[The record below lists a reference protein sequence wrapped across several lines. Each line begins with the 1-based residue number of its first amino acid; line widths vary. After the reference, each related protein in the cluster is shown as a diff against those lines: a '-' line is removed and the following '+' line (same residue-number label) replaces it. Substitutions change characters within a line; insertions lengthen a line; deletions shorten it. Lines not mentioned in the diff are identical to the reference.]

1 MKVVLRKDVPTLG
14 HAGEVKEVSDGYGR
28 NYLIP
33 RGLAAVASKTAVQN
47 VEAHKASESRQ
58 QAKMAAE
65 HDAFAKQLNEM
76 TITVHAR
83 SGEQG
88 RLYGS
93 VTSADIA
100 EELSR
105 VVGRPV
111 EKRDIDVDDPIRAA
125 GTHKVKIHVAPR
137 IVANLTVEVVGDKQ

>member
-1 MKVVLRKDVPTLG
+1 MKVVLRKDVPSLG
-14 HAGEVKEVSDGYGR
+14 RAGEVKEVADGYGR

-47 VEAHKASESRQ
+47 VEAHKASESRN
-58 QAKMAAE
+58 QARLAAE
-65 HDAFAKQLNEM
+65 HQAFAKQLNE
-76 TITVHAR
+76 TQLTVHTHA
-83 SGEQG
+83 GEQG

-105 VVGRPV
+105 TVGQPV
-111 EKRDIDVDDPIRAA
+111 DKRDIEIADPIRTA
-125 GTHKVKIHVAPR
+125 GSHKVKVHVAPQL
-137 IVANLTVEVVGDKQ
+137 VATLSVEVVGDKQ